1 MLSKEQNE
9 LVTSSGAGTPGGQL
23 LRRYWQP
30 VALVEELSDARPLL
44 PVRLMGEDLLLF
56 RDESGAYGL
65 TNRHCPH
72 RGADLKYGRLEDGG
86 LRCPFH
92 GWLFDVNG
100 ACLQQ
105 PAEPRDSNFHT
116 KVHLKSYPCREI
128 NGVVFAYMG
137 PGEAPAM
144 PAFDCF
150 VAPGS
155 HTFAF
160 KGFVDCNWLQL
171 LEVGIDP
178 SHASFLHRF
187 FDDQDPAENYGRQFQ
202 FQTEETGIP
211 ITKVLRDFDCPEIE
225 FEETEYGLRIFT
237 LRRLNDA
244 EMHVRVTNMFYPNAA
259 VIPMSNDMML
269 TQWHVPIS
277 DTQSWWYA
285 IFTSFEGEVDKELMR
300 RDRLALYSV
309 PDYKPRK
316 NKANNYGFDADEQRQ
331 RTYTGMGEDIN
342 VHDQWAVESL
352 GPIQDRTQ
360 EHLGTADKAIIA
372 NRRMLIKAIDDAAA
386 GIDPIMTVSK
396 TNAADFMGPVA
407 IDTVASVE
415 NWRDE
420 WLGHAAKRRAGSSW
434 APGVK
439 LKTGADGE

>member
-9 LVTSSGAGTPGGQL
+9 RVTRTGAGTPGGRL
-23 LRRYWQP
+23 LRQYWQP
-30 VALVEELSDARPLL
+30 AALAEELAGQRPLK

-56 RDESGAYGL
+56 RDDAGQYGL
-65 TNRHCPH
+65 TGRHCPH
-72 RGADLKYGRLEDGG
+72 RGADLTYGRLEDGG

-92 GWLFDVNG
+92 GWLYDVNG

-105 PAEPRDSNFHT
+105 PAEPAGSNFHT

-128 NGVVFAYMG
+128 NGVIFTYMG
-137 PGEAPAM
+137 RGAP
-144 PAFDCF
+144 PATPEFDCF
-150 VAPGS
+150 VAPAS

-187 FDDQDPAENYGRQFQ
+187 FDDQDPAQNYGHQFQ
-202 FQTEETGIP
+202 FETEETGVA

-225 FEETEYGLRIFT
+225 CEETEYGLRIFA
-237 LRRLNDA
+237 LRRLNEA
-244 EMHVRVTNMFYPNAA
+244 EMHVRVTNMFYPNVA
-259 VIPMSNDMML
+259 VIPMSNDMTL

-277 DTQSWWYA
+277 DTESWWYA
-285 IFTSFEGEVDKELMR
+285 IFSSFEAEVDKDHMR
-300 RDRLALYSV
+300 RDRLQLYSV

-316 NKANNYGFDADEQRQ
+316 NKSNNYGFDAEEQKSS
-331 RTYTGMGEDIN
+331 TYTGMGTDIN

-352 GPIQDRTQ
+352 GAIQDRTA

-372 NRRMLIKAIDDAAA
+372 NRRLLMKAIEDVAA
-386 GIDPIMTVSK
+386 GQDPIMTV
-396 TNAADFMGPVA
+396 TDANAAAFRGPVS
-407 IDTVASVE
+407 IDTVASAE
-415 NWRDE
+415 HWRGE
-420 WLGHAAKRRAGSSW
+420 WQEVALVRRQRSGW
-434 APGVK
+434 ASEPELYSGTVPK
-439 LKTGADGE
+439 

>member
-1 MLSKEQNE
+1 
-9 LVTSSGAGTPGGQL
+9 
-23 LRRYWQP
+23 
-30 VALVEELSDARPLL
+30 
-44 PVRLMGEDLLLF
+44 
-56 RDESGAYGL
+56 
-65 TNRHCPH
+65 
-72 RGADLKYGRLEDGG
+72 
-86 LRCPFH
+86 
-92 GWLFDVNG
+92 
-100 ACLQQ
+100 
-105 PAEPRDSNFHT
+105 
-116 KVHLKSYPCREI
+116 
-128 NGVVFAYMG
+128 
-137 PGEAPAM
+137 
-144 PAFDCF
+144 
-150 VAPGS
+150 
-155 HTFAF
+155 
-160 KGFVDCNWLQL
+160 
-171 LEVGIDP
+171 
-178 SHASFLHRF
+178 
-187 FDDQDPAENYGRQFQ
+187 
-202 FQTEETGIP
+202 
-211 ITKVLRDFDCPEIE
+211 
-225 FEETEYGLRIFT
+225 
-237 LRRLNDA
+237 
-244 EMHVRVTNMFYPNAA
+244 
-259 VIPMSNDMML
+259 
-269 TQWHVPIS
+269 
-277 DTQSWWYA
+277 
-285 IFTSFEGEVDKELMR
+285 MR
-300 RDRLALYSV
+300 RDRLALYTV